1 MPRLNGY
8 VKLNRNLL
16 EWRWY
21 RDANTT
27 RVFLHLLLS
36 ANFKAQSFENVIVRR
51 GEVATSYGAIADAL
65 HISARQA
72 RTAVTHLK
80 VSGTVSV
87 KQYSKFQVISILSW
101 DLYQCD
107 VSGTEAAKSQAE
119 VSQMSTTE
127 KCKERKKNNL
137 LSELSDEISDKQ
149 RQKKTFEHGEN
160 PYKAARWLAD
170 QIEARMP
177 TCKPYTE
184 KQLQAWALDFDRCN
198 RLDGHPWPEINDVLS
213 FSQSDSFWEQNILS
227 GGSFRKN
234 YVKLLA
240 RMNGGMP

>member
-36 ANFKAQSFENVIVRR
+36 ANFKDQPFENITVRR

-107 VSGTEAAKSQAE
+107 VSGTEAVKSQAE
-119 VSQMSTTE
+119 VSQKSTNE
-127 KCKERKKNNL
+127 ESKERKKDSMPPQRKRFAPPTLDEVQKYCQERGNTVDAEQFCAFYESKGWRVGNQPMKSWQAAVL
-137 LSELSDEISDKQ
+137 TWERRERKDRAEQEKEGTSAYEREL
-149 RQKKTFEHGEN
+149 
-160 PYKAARWLAD
+160 
-170 QIEARMP
+170 
-177 TCKPYTE
+177 
-184 KQLQAWALDFDRCN
+184 
-198 RLDGHPWPEINDVLS
+198 
-213 FSQSDSFWEQNILS
+213 
-227 GGSFRKN
+227 
-234 YVKLLA
+234 
-240 RMNGGMP
+240 

>member
-16 EWRWY
+16 DWRWY
-21 RDANTT
+21 RDANTI

-36 ANFKAQSFENVIVRR
+36 ANFKDQPFENIIVRR
-51 GEVATSYGAIADAL
+51 GEVATSYGAIAEAL

-87 KQYSKFQVISILSW
+87 KQYSKFQVISIISW
-101 DLYQCD
+101 DLYQCA
-107 VSGTEAAKSQAE
+107 VSGTEAVKSQAE
-119 VSQMSTTE
+119 VSQKSTNE
-127 KCKERKKNNL
+127 ERKEVKNIL
-137 LSELSDEISDKQ
+137 LSELSDETMDKP
-149 RQKKTFEHGEN
+149 RPKKVFEHEEK
-160 PYKAARWLAD
+160 PYRAARWLAGE
-170 QIEARMP
+170 IERRMS

-184 KQLQAWALDFDRCN
+184 KQLQTWASDFDRCN
-198 RLDGHPWPEINDVLS
+198 RIDGHPWEEINDVLS
-213 FSQSDSFWEQNILS
+213 FSQSDIFWQQNILS

>member
-1 MPRLNGY
+1 MPKLNGY

-36 ANFKAQSFENVIVRR
+36 ANFKDQPFENIIVRR

-119 VSQMSTTE
+119 VSQKSTTE
-127 KCKERKKNNL
+127 ECKESKNFL
-137 LSELSDEISDKQ
+137 LSELSDETTDKPK
-149 RQKKTFEHGEN
+149 QKKAFEHDET

-177 TCKPYTE
+177 TCKAYSE
-184 KQLQAWALDFDRCN
+184 NQLQAWALDFDRCN
-198 RLDGHPWPEINDVLS
+198 RLDGHPWTEINDVLS
-213 FSQSDSFWEQNILS
+213 FSQSDSFWQQNILS
-227 GGSFRKN
+227 GGKFRKQ
-234 YVKLLA
+234 YITLLA
-240 RMNGGMP
+240 KMNGGKP

>member
-1 MPRLNGY
+1 MPKLNGY

-36 ANFKAQSFENVIVRR
+36 ANFKDQPFENIIVRR

-87 KQYSKFQVISILSW
+87 KQYSKFQVISVLSW

-119 VSQMSTTE
+119 VSQKSTTE
-127 KCKERKKNNL
+127 ECKESKKDSMPPKRTRFTPPTVEEVKAYCTERGNHVDADRFVDFYTANGWTQGRGKPIKDWKACVRTWER
-137 LSELSDEISDKQ
+137 SDQAEQKAEGTSAYEREL
-149 RQKKTFEHGEN
+149 
-160 PYKAARWLAD
+160 
-170 QIEARMP
+170 
-177 TCKPYTE
+177 
-184 KQLQAWALDFDRCN
+184 
-198 RLDGHPWPEINDVLS
+198 
-213 FSQSDSFWEQNILS
+213 
-227 GGSFRKN
+227 
-234 YVKLLA
+234 
-240 RMNGGMP
+240 

>member
-1 MPRLNGY
+1 MPKLNGY

-36 ANFKAQSFENVIVRR
+36 ANFKDQPFENIIVRR
-51 GEVATSYGAIADAL
+51 GEVATSYGAMAEAL

-107 VSGTEAAKSQAE
+107 VSGTETVKSQAK
-119 VSQMSTTE
+119 VSQMSTNE
-127 KCKERKKNNL
+127 ERKEGKNIL
-137 LSELSDEISDKQ
+137 TSELSDETTDKPK
-149 RQKKTFEHGEN
+149 QKKVFEHDET

-177 TCKPYTE
+177 TCKAYSE
-184 KQLQAWALDFDRCN
+184 NQLQAWALDFDRCN
-198 RLDGHPWPEINDVLS
+198 RLDGHPWTEINDVLS
-213 FSQSDSFWEQNILS
+213 FSQSDSFWQQNILS
-227 GGSFRKN
+227 GGKFRKQ
-234 YVKLLA
+234 YITLLA
-240 RMNGGMP
+240 KMNGGKP

>member
-36 ANFKAQSFENVIVRR
+36 ANFKDQPFENIIVRR

-107 VSGTEAAKSQAE
+107 VSGTEAVKSQAE
-119 VSQMSTTE
+119 VSQKSTNE
-127 KCKERKKNNL
+127 ESKERKKDSMPPQRKRFAPPTLDEVQKYCQERGNTVDAEQFCAFYESKGWRVGNQPMKSWQAAVL
-137 LSELSDEISDKQ
+137 TWERRERKDRAEQEKEGTSAYEREL
-149 RQKKTFEHGEN
+149 
-160 PYKAARWLAD
+160 
-170 QIEARMP
+170 
-177 TCKPYTE
+177 
-184 KQLQAWALDFDRCN
+184 
-198 RLDGHPWPEINDVLS
+198 
-213 FSQSDSFWEQNILS
+213 
-227 GGSFRKN
+227 
-234 YVKLLA
+234 
-240 RMNGGMP
+240 